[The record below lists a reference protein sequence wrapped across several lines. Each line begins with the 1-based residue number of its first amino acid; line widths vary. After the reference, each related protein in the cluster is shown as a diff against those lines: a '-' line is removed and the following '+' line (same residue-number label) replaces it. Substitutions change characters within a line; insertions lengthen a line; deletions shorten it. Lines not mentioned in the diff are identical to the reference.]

1 MNKSRKK
8 TVCRM
13 LAAALAVSAI
23 APPACEIR
31 AAQQSLSSVTEEA
44 QILPM
49 GDGSGKYMMKSD
61 GFYCLDV
68 SGARSTTEEVH
79 YFHNFEI
86 DGTVFDGFYYHDKDG
101 KFKAASSHMEH
112 FKNVP
117 VFGSEKKEAE
127 EAEETE
133 KEGRTT
139 AESAEENPKEK
150 APESTTDTTANTT
163 ANAATDAK
171 TDTAANA
178 GGTKLDGFY
187 FVNNLGKLSAAAQV
201 RYIDN
206 LTLDGTTLN
215 GYYYFDENGK
225 IVTEP
230 GIHHLEM
237 TCYTQNFDGSYYFGG
252 ANGALLQEST
262 MTDDGFIVDDTGKV
276 LNLEDLGIGNLKP
289 QLENMVS
296 AYQGT
301 WSVYVKDLNE
311 DKEIT
316 VNDQSLYSASLIKAF
331 VMAKTYQD
339 FETVKQNEAKKLNTA
354 DMKKVETKLNDLLWN
369 MITVSDN
376 ESFNELVKLQ
386 TDALDFKKGAEDIN
400 KYLEKEGYKETSV
413 QHTLHPAAS
422 AQETLGGRNMTSVK
436 DCGALLE
443 KIYNKECVS
452 PEASEEMLN
461 LLKNQENTWKIPE
474 GLPEGILSANKT
486 GETDQDQHDIAIVY
500 GEKTAYIICVMS
512 ENCPEGTAVTNIQKI
527 SGLVYNYL
535 NL

>member
-1 MNKSRKK
+1 ML
-8 TVCRM
+8 TAV
-13 LAAALAVSAI
+13 LAASVMVPSACD
-23 APPACEIR
+23 AR

-112 FKNVP
+112 FKSVP
-117 VFGSEKKEAE
+117 VFGSEKK
-127 EAEETE
+127 AEETE
-133 KEGRTT
+133 ENT
-139 AESAEENPKEK
+139 AANESEN
-150 APESTTDTTANTT
+150 TTDTTSDTANTT
-163 ANAATDAK
+163 TDKAANTIEDTTAKPEANADE
-171 TDTAANA
+171 
-178 GGTKLDGFY
+178 TKLDGFY

-225 IVTEP
+225 MVTEP

-262 MTDDGFIVDDTGKV
+262 VTEDGFIVDDTGKV

-289 QLENMVS
+289 QLENIVS
-296 AYQGT
+296 GYQGT

-311 DKEIT
+311 EKEIT
-316 VNDQSLYSASLIKAF
+316 VNNQSLYSASLIKAF

-339 FETVKQNEAKKLNTA
+339 FETVKQNEAKKLNTT
-354 DMKKVETKLNDLLWN
+354 DMKKAETKLNDLLWN

-443 KIYNKECVS
+443 KIYHKECVS
-452 PEASEEMLN
+452 KEASEEMLN

-527 SGLVYNYL
+527 SRLVYNYL

>member
-8 TVCRM
+8 TMCRI
-13 LAAALAVSAI
+13 LTAALTASAI
-23 APPACEIR
+23 LSPACNTR
-31 AAQQSLSSVTEEA
+31 AAQSLSSVTEEA

-68 SGARSTTEEVH
+68 NGARSTTEEVH

-112 FKNVP
+112 FKSVP
-117 VFGSEKKEAE
+117 VFGSEKKT
-127 EAEETE
+127 EETE
-133 KEGRTT
+133 E
-139 AESAEENPKEK
+139 
-150 APESTTDTTANTT
+150 NTT
-163 ANAATDAK
+163 TEPE
-171 TDTAANA
+171 ANA
-178 GGTKLDGFY
+178 GEAKLDGFY
-187 FVNNLGKLSAAAQV
+187 FVNNLGKLSAATQV

-225 IVTEP
+225 MVTEP

-262 MTDDGFIVDDTGKV
+262 VTDDGFIVDDTGKV

-289 QLENMVS
+289 QLENIVS
-296 AYQGT
+296 GYQGN

-311 DKEIT
+311 NKEI
-316 VNDQSLYSASLIKAF
+316 VLNDQSLYSASLIKAF

-339 FETVKQNEAKKLNTA
+339 LETVKQNEAKKLNTS
-354 DMKKVETKLNDLLWN
+354 DMKTAEVKLNDLLWN

-400 KYLEKEGYKETSV
+400 KYLEKEGYKETNV

-443 KIYNKECVS
+443 KIYNKKCVS
-452 PEASEEMLN
+452 KEASEEMLN

-474 GLPEGILSANKT
+474 GLPEGIVSANKT

-500 GEKTAYIICVMS
+500 GEKTTYILCIMS

-527 SGLVYNYL
+527 SRLVYNYL

>member
-1 MNKSRKK
+1 MKKNKRTTK
-8 TVCRM
+8 TFI
-13 LAAALAVSAI
+13 LAGTLAGAVVMTTTLPGTAL
-23 APPACEIR
+23 
-31 AAQQSLSSVTEEA
+31 AAQQSMSSVTEQA
-44 QILPM
+44 QIQPI
-49 GDGSGKYMMKSD
+49 GDGSNKYIMKSD

-68 SGARSTTEEVH
+68 NGAKSNQAEIH
-79 YFHNFEI
+79 YFQDYEI
-86 DGTVFDGFYYHDKDG
+86 DGTVFDGYYYHDTDG
-101 KFKAASSHMEH
+101 KFKACSPHMEH
-112 FKNVP
+112 LKGVA
-117 VFGSEKKEAE
+117 VFGDKTDEEADTQNAQEAE
-127 EAEETE
+127 
-133 KEGRTT
+133 KF
-139 AESAEENPKEK
+139 
-150 APESTTDTTANTT
+150 
-163 ANAATDAK
+163 
-171 TDTAANA
+171 
-178 GGTKLDGFY
+178 DGYY
-187 FVNNLGKLSAAAQV
+187 FVNNLGRLSAAPQV

-206 LTLDGTTLN
+206 LAIDGITLN
-215 GYYYFDENGK
+215 GYYYFDENGRL
-225 IVTEP
+225 VTEP
-230 GIHHLEM
+230 GIHSLEM
-237 TCYTQNFDGSYYFGG
+237 DCYEMNFDGSYYFGG

-452 PEASEEMLN
+452 TKASEEMLN
-461 LLKNQENTWKIPE
+461 LLESQENTWKIPE